1 MKKQISRIGRFI
13 IANLAV
19 SGAMIGFMVVA
30 MMFCGKWIEESAD
43 NRAVFDLIF
52 FCVATLS
59 LGVPL
64 YLLYFLKD
72 DEYKRHYLSQ
82 PTEEKTWKQALVSH
96 LKTFG
101 KYDLISLLVISI
113 PIALIPEVI
122 IGKTGL
128 SFLFFSAS
136 LFITYVPVQILAVL
150 CWDVYV
156 ALVYI
161 ICVPLAQRK
170 WKKGRIHRPL

>member
-1 MKKQISRIGRFI
+1 MKKQFPRIGRFI
-13 IANLAV
+13 LANLAV
-19 SGAMIGFMVVA
+19 SGVFIGVMLAIGIFYA
-30 MMFCGKWIEESAD
+30 KLIEDGAD
-43 NRAVFDLIF
+43 NRALTDLISF
-52 FCVATLS
+52 GAATLS
-59 LGVPL
+59 FGFPL
-64 YLLYFLKD
+64 YFLYFLKD
-72 DEYKRHYLSQ
+72 DEYKRHYLSEAA
-82 PTEEKTWKQALVSH
+82 EEKTWKQALVSH

-101 KYDLISLLVISI
+101 KYDLISLLVVSI

-136 LFITYVPVQILAVL
+136 LFITHVPVQILGVL

-170 WKKGRIHRPL
+170 WKNSRIHRPM